1 MSAVIPPGQ
10 KLKLYGWESQHLVLG
25 KKTNEFNV
33 RLL

>member
-10 KLKLYGWESQHLVLG
+10 EIKLYRWESLHVGLD